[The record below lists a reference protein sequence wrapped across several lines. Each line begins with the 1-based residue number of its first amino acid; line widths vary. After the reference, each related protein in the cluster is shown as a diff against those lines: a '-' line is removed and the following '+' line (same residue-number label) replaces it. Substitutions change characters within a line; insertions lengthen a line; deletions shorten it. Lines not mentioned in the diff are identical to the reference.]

1 MTYYDIHRHD
11 QFSLFDGF
19 GKAVDVA
26 KRAKELGYVA
36 CGSTNHGNITGLIKH
51 FKACSDQDIIPIL
64 GSELYFQPKINH
76 ERKSYHL
83 CVFAKNIQGWRN
95 LNRLITEGNKDENFY
110 YKNKISFE
118 HLMKF
123 NKGIICSSACIG
135 GPISQAF
142 VQGKDESAYKICE
155 KFISIFG
162 RNRFFIEIQPF
173 ELHDEGIEK
182 KNLQIKINKK
192 LLKMAEDLDVK
203 VICTSDSH
211 FVRKEDFPTYL
222 KLHEIKNSKLGLGY
236 AERYMPSDDEIEE
249 RLEKY
254 HSNYIDK
261 IHNGMEF
268 FLDEIGDSR
277 EWFKFEPNMPQY
289 TEDPEETFKLMKR
302 QCIKFLKKHDKFS
315 KKYQDKLKF
324 EFDVIKYHGFQD
336 YFMVVQEY
344 VNWAKKNGIAVGP
357 GRGSAGNS
365 LTNYALGITLVDPV
379 VFDNDFNRF
388 LRKDKKKFPDI
399 DCDFGQDRRG
409 EVIDHIINKYRGK
422 AAQTLTYGLYNVK
435 NLANDLAKVCGCSNK
450 DEVNSIKKYLSQY
463 CVDSENTI
471 DLDGL
476 TSDSRYNKYNA
487 LYDNIIKHFVK
498 MYGQVRYFGTHA
510 SSVILCSD
518 DISSSAGLCRIGGKQ
533 KTSFDLHDIEYLGL
547 LKLDILGLSS
557 ATQAKQLEQ
566 LTGEKFSYKMLND
579 PETIKQFNTDAT
591 GVFQFE
597 TRGSLEL
604 IKLIGIDSFE
614 DIVASVALNRPGPLT
629 LGMHEQYASNKKEV
643 PTDTPWYKYTK
654 KSFGTLIYQEQA
666 MAIAREIGGYDP
678 SDADKIAKY
687 DANHIPEEEAVR
699 YRKMFVTNA
708 VKNGLKKDQA
718 NELFDSMLGYSFN
731 RGHAVAY
738 SMLSA
743 ELCYFKAHYPDYFWY
758 ITLKNEWNDDKK
770 FRDEALYIKQGGMVF
785 LPHVNGP
792 VQYDLIDFDGEKVIQ
807 KGMTTIKNVGDKAAQ
822 LIYEERKKNG
832 DFKDIDDFI
841 DRCKSR
847 SVTTRVI
854 DALEDNGALCFNQ
867 KKWYDMIK
875 KYNIS
880 ILSRDRS

>member
-1 MTYYDIHRHD
+1 MNYYDIHRHD

-19 GKAVDVA
+19 GKAPDVA

-36 CGSTNHGNITGLIKH
+36 CGSTNHGNITGLVKH
-51 FKACSDQDIIPIL
+51 FKACSEQDIIPIL

-76 ERKSYHL
+76 DKKSFHL
-83 CVFAKNIQGWRN
+83 CIYAMNKDGWKS
-95 LNRLITEGNKDENFY
+95 LNKLITVGNQEENFY

-118 HLMKF
+118 HLKKY
-123 NKGIICSSACIG
+123 NKGLLCSSACIG
-135 GPISQAF
+135 GPISDAF
-142 VQGKDESAYKICE
+142 VRDKDDIAYKLCE
-155 KFISIFG
+155 KFVSIFG
-162 RNRFFIEIQPF
+162 NRFFIEIQPF
-173 ELHDEGIEK
+173 ELHDQGFGK

-192 LLKMAEDLDVK
+192 LLKLADDMGLE

-222 KLHEIKNSKLGLGY
+222 KLHAIKNTKIGEGY
-236 AERYMPSDDEIEE
+236 SERYMPSKEDIEE
-249 RLEKY
+249 RIHKY
-254 HSNYIDK
+254 HDEYYNK
-261 IHNGMEF
+261 ISHGMKV
-268 FLDEIGDSR
+268 FLKMIGDSR
-277 EWFKFEPNMPQY
+277 EWFKFEPNMPEY
-289 TEDPEETFKLMKR
+289 TDDPQETFRLMKN
-302 QCIKFLKKHDKFS
+302 QCIKFLKEHNKFS

-324 EFDVIKYHGFQD
+324 EFDVITYHGFQD

-344 VNWAKKNGIAVGP
+344 VNWAKSHDIAVGP

-399 DCDFGQDRRG
+399 DVDFGQDRRN
-409 EVIDHIINKYRGK
+409 EVIDHIINRYKGK
-422 AAQTLTYGLYNVK
+422 AAQTLTYGMYNVK
-435 NLANDLAKVCGCSNK
+435 NLVNDLVKVCGCTDK
-450 DEVNSIKKYLSQY
+450 QEIESIKKYLSKY
-463 CVDSENTI
+463 CNDSENSI
-471 DLDGL
+471 NLDEL
-476 TSDSRYNKYNA
+476 KADNNFNKFNA
-487 LYDNIIKHFVK
+487 RYDNIITHFIK

-518 DISSSAGLCRIGGKQ
+518 DISSAVGLCRIGGKQ

-557 ATQAKQLEQ
+557 ATQAKQLEK
-566 LTGEKFSYKMLND
+566 LTGKKFSYKMLND
-579 PETIKQFNTDAT
+579 PDTIKQFNEDAT

-597 TRGSLEL
+597 TRGSLDL

-614 DIVASVALNRPGPLT
+614 DVVASVALNRPGPLT

-643 PTDTPWYKYTK
+643 PTNTPWYKYTK

-687 DANHIPEEEAVR
+687 DANHIPEEEAIK

-708 VKNGLKKDQA
+708 VKNGLEKEQA

-743 ELCYFKAHYPDYFWY
+743 ELCYFKAHYPDEFWY
-758 ITLKNEWNDDKK
+758 ITLKNEWNEDKM
-770 FRDEALYIKQGGMVF
+770 FRDEALYIKQGGMIF

-792 VQYDLIDFDGEKVIQ
+792 VKYDLIDVDGEKVIQ
-807 KGMTTIKNVGDKAAQ
+807 TGLTTIKNVGEKAAQ
-822 LIYEERKKNG
+822 LIYDERIKNG
-832 DFKDIDDFI
+832 DYKDIDDFI

-847 SVTTRVI
+847 SVTSRVI
-854 DALEDNGALCFNQ
+854 DALEDNFALCFNE
-867 KKWYDMIK
+867 KKWYDQIK

-880 ILSRDRS
+880 ILARDRG

>member
-1 MTYYDIHRHD
+1 MTYFDIHRHD

-19 GKAVDVA
+19 GKATDVA
-26 KRAKELGYVA
+26 KRAKELNYPA
-36 CGSTNHGNITGLIKH
+36 CGSTNHGNITGLVKH
-51 FKACSDQDIIPIL
+51 FKACSELDINPIL
-64 GSELYFQPKINH
+64 GSEVYFQPKINH
-76 ERKSYHL
+76 DKKSFHL
-83 CVFAKNIQGWRN
+83 CLYAANMDGWKN
-95 LNRLITEGNKDENFY
+95 LNKLISVGNQEENFY
-110 YKNKISFE
+110 YKNKISFD
-118 HLMKF
+118 HLSKY
-123 NKGIICSSACIG
+123 NKGLLCSSACIG

-142 VQGKDESAYKICE
+142 VSGKDDVAKKICE
-155 KFISIFG
+155 KFIDIFG
-162 RNRFFIEIQPF
+162 KDRFFIEIQPF
-173 ELHDEGIEK
+173 ELHDEGHGK

-192 LLKMAEDLDVK
+192 LMNLAEEMGLE

-222 KLHEIKNSKLGLGY
+222 KLHQIKGSKIGEGY
-236 AERYMPSDDEIEE
+236 AERYMPSTEEIEE
-249 RLEKY
+249 HIEKY
-254 HSNYIDK
+254 HPDRK
-261 IHNGMEF
+261 KMIHHGMKK
-268 FLDEIGDSR
+268 FLEKIGDSR
-277 EWFKFEPNMPQY
+277 EWFSFKPNMPEY
-289 TEDPEETFKLMKR
+289 TDDPEETFRLMKK
-302 QCIKFLKKHDKFS
+302 QCIKFLRAHDKFD

-344 VNWAKKNGIAVGP
+344 VNWAKKHDIAVGP

-399 DCDFGQDRRG
+399 DVDFGQDRRG
-409 EVIDHIINKYRGK
+409 EVIDHILETYKGK

-435 NLANDLAKVCGCSNK
+435 NLVNDLVKICGCSEK
-450 DEVNSIKKYLSQY
+450 SEIESIKKYLSQY
-463 CVDSENTI
+463 CTDSENTI

-476 TSDSRYNKYNA
+476 TSDSRYKRFNA
-487 LYDNIIKHFVK
+487 LYDNIIIHFVK

-518 DISSSAGLCRIGGKQ
+518 DISFSAGLCRIGGKQ
-533 KTSFDLHDIEYLGL
+533 RTSFDLHDIEYLGL

-557 ATQAKQLEQ
+557 ATQAKQLEK
-566 LTGEKFSYKMLND
+566 LTGKKFSYKMLND
-579 PETIKQFNTDAT
+579 PDTIKQFNEDAT

-614 DIVASVALNRPGPLT
+614 DVVASVALNRPGPLT

-687 DANHIPEEEAVR
+687 DANHIPEEEAIK

-708 VKNGLKKDQA
+708 VKNGLDKTQA

-743 ELCYFKAHYPDYFWY
+743 ELCYFKAHYPNEFWY
-758 ITLKNEWNDDKK
+758 ITLKNEWNEDKK
-770 FRDEALYIKQGGMVF
+770 FRDEALYIKQGGMIF

-792 VQYDLIDFDGEKVIQ
+792 VNYKLIDIDGEKVIQ
-807 KGMTTIKNVGDKAAQ
+807 KGMTTIKNVGEKAAQ
-822 LIYEERKKNG
+822 LIYEERMKNG

-854 DALEDNGALCFNQ
+854 DALEDNFALCFNQ
-867 KKWYDMIK
+867 KKWYDQIK